1 MTEAD
6 PIRRLA
12 RQIRELL
19 PAPERM
25 RAPEAFQDDVQALL
39 RAALARMD
47 LVTREDFDAQTAV
60 LRRTRE
66 KVERL
71 EREVI
76 ELERR
81 LAEDARAN
89 EPRNGRA

>member
-1 MTEAD
+1 MTEED

-19 PAPERM
+19 PGRDGSP
-25 RAPEAFQDDVQALL
+25 APEAFQDNVQALL
-39 RAALARMD
+39 RATLARMD
-47 LVTREDFDAQTAV
+47 LVTRDDFEAQTAV

-66 KVERL
+66 KIERL
-71 EREVI
+71 EREVA

-81 LAEDARAN
+81 LAEDERT
-89 EPRNGRA
+89 